1 MLEFKRQPD
10 TAAEVSYLVSFYRPT
25 KFAELFHNFKGR
37 LSMLH
42 ADVLTLLYHFGA
54 YSSGNILELG
64 PFIGGST
71 IALAW
76 GMRDAHR
83 AHQIVTVELGGAFN
97 HPTMGSP
104 DVVTALMDNLRV
116 HDAAERV
123 SVVVGN
129 SRDNSVVSQVKR
141 SLPEKSVG
149 LLVIDSD
156 GLVEKDFDIYFP
168 LLAERAYMIVDDYF
182 CPGNIEK
189 GNYTKQGIDRL
200 EEQGVVETLGVYGWG
215 TWVGRLK

>member
-1 MLEFKRQPD
+1 MLKFEAQPQ
-10 TAAEVSYLVSFYRPT
+10 TAAQVSYLVSFYRPT
-25 KFAELFHNFKGR
+25 KVAELFHNFKDK

-54 YSSGNILELG
+54 HSSGNILELG

-76 GMRDAHR
+76 GTRDANR
-83 AHQIVTVELGGAFN
+83 ACQFVTVEMGGSFS
-97 HPTMGSP
+97 HPTMGAS
-104 DVVTALMDNLRV
+104 DVVAELRKNLSS
-116 HDAAERV
+116 HESAERV

-129 SRDNSVVSQVKR
+129 SRDNAVVSQVKR
-141 SLPEKSVG
+141 TLPEKSVG

-156 GLVEKDFDIYFP
+156 GLVETDFDIYAP
-168 LLAERAYMIVDDYF
+168 LLSAGAYIIVDDYF

-189 GNYTKQGIDRL
+189 GNYTKHGLDSLEDR
-200 EEQGVVETLGVYGWG
+200 GVVETLGVYGWG